1 MSNNSAGHTPWCAL
15 YTGQPF
21 ASAETPQR
29 SMLDLFRSAVS
40 LAPSKPAV
48 LYFDGALS
56 YAELDHMSDALAHH
70 LAAIGFT
77 VGDRLGLFMQ
87 NIPQFLV
94 GILAAWK
101 CGGIAVPLSPL
112 NRAHELGRILPD
124 CRPAVLLSQDDL
136 VEHLEAAI
144 AAIPA
149 YAPTVLTTS
158 GLRLQSRFDA
168 RVLPGSALAPAAA
181 DMLDLL
187 DACAPATAIS
197 ASPAPQDPAF
207 IVYTSGTT
215 GEPKGAIIT
224 HDNAAW
230 NAGTVRHWFS
240 LAHGDGPVFG
250 MAPLFH
256 ITGLIGGI
264 GLAWQLAEP
273 LILTYR
279 FRPDVVLDALL
290 EHRPG
295 FIAGA
300 ITAYMALMNSPDSTP
315 EHYASFKA
323 MVSGGAA
330 TPPAV
335 LEAFRVHSGHYLHN
349 GYGLTETAAGVTTVP
364 HGVAAPVDPAS
375 GALSVGVPVYDAGAW
390 IADDDGRVL
399 APGEIGEIVLTGR
412 SVSPGYWNR
421 PDATAEAMK
430 ADGFRTGDVGFMDKD
445 GWVYVVDRKKDMI
458 NASGFKIWPREVEDA
473 LYTHPAIREAAVVGV
488 PDSYRGETVR
498 AVISLKAGESL
509 EPDALIAWCRA
520 RMAAYKL
527 PSEVVV
533 MDDLPK
539 NPAGK
544 ILRRE
549 LRD

>member
-1 MSNNSAGHTPWCAL
+1 
-15 YTGQPF
+15 
-21 ASAETPQR
+21 
-29 SMLDLFRSAVS
+29 MLDLFRSAVG
-40 LAPSKPAV
+40 LAPSKPAA

-56 YAELDHMSDALAHH
+56 YAELDHLSDALACH

-77 VGDRLGLFMQ
+77 AGDRLGLYMQ

-136 VEHLEAAI
+136 AEHLDAAI
-144 AAIPA
+144 AAIPGYSPA
-149 YAPTVLTTS
+149 VLITS
-158 GLRLQSRFDA
+158 ALRLQARCDE
-168 RVLPGSALAPAAA
+168 RVLPKSATAHAAA
-181 DMLDLL
+181 DMFDFL
-187 DACAPATAIS
+187 AQGTPAAPSS
-197 ASPAPQDPAF
+197 ANPAPQDPAF

-230 NAGTVRHWFS
+230 NAGTIRHWFS

-256 ITGLIGGI
+256 ITGLVGGI

-295 FIAGA
+295 FVVGA
-300 ITAYMALMNSPDSTP
+300 ITAYMALMNSPGSTP
-315 EHYASFKA
+315 DHYASFKA

-335 LEAFRVHSGHYLHN
+335 LEAFRVHSGQTLHN

-390 IADDDGRVL
+390 IADDDSRAL

-412 SVSPGYWNR
+412 SVSPGYWNK
-421 PDATAEAMK
+421 PEATAEAMK
-430 ADGFRTGDVGFMDKD
+430 ADGFRTGDVGFIDSD

-488 PDSYRGETVR
+488 PDPYRGETVR
-498 AVISLKAGESL
+498 AVISLKAGEAL